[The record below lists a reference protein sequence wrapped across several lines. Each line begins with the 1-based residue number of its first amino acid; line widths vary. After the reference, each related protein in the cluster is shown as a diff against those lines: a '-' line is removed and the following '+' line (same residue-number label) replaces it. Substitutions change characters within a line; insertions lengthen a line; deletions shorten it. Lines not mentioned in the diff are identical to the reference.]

1 MIEVG
6 IPDISERIISH
17 WHKKRGLVY
26 ATLLTWGFIAFIINY
41 LEKDNQ
47 LLSYYIYFFLGSF
60 ALLLIVW
67 LFSSYRLVLRNGSDL
82 VLAIMILVD
91 EEEEV
96 KSLYRIS
103 KRTIDKIKDEE
114 ILKNVK
120 IVFLPTNFIPSQ
132 FKAKKYIKRNSN
144 SLDVVLILHARSGNI
159 ENDHKVS
166 IREFEFVYNLDN
178 LPYQKNILFNKIDF
192 ISEIKLQNFH
202 KNWVILNSNSYADRE
217 KIKNNFQDMLFH
229 AIAIKY
235 LLLGNEE
242 KALSILEKLLNH
254 EKLKIEKSEEGNA
267 KRIKPQFVSQ
277 TRILF
282 LLTAIYLALSDKY
295 MYVDAKKTLKFLI
308 DLENLAKDH
317 SYSFLQYVRMARMY
331 YECNDLKNAILYT
344 DKAAKIDP
352 KHPNVYIN
360 RLFFGVINNDWKS
373 IYKNLKEILHKKKY
387 INNGIVDVV
396 SFLDKESRRYTNL
409 KTQFSYVINSYE
421 AIFLNQN
428 EGKENLRKLI
438 PHLKAENAPEQVI
451 YLANKIIESS

>member
-6 IPDISERIISH
+6 IPDIFEKIFSQ

-26 ATLLTWGFIAFIINY
+26 ATLLIWGLLAFVINY
-41 LEKDNQ
+41 FDKDNR
-47 LLSYYIYFFLGSF
+47 LLFYYIFSFLGSF
-60 ALLLIVW
+60 TLLLIVW
-67 LFSSYRLVLRNGSDL
+67 LFSSYRLIIRNGSDL
-82 VLAIMILVD
+82 VLAVMILVD
-91 EEEEV
+91 EEDEV
-96 KSLYRIS
+96 KSLYKVS
-103 KRTIDKIKDEE
+103 KSTIDKIKDEE

-120 IVFLPTNFIPSQ
+120 IIFLPTNFIPSQ
-132 FKAKKYIKRNSN
+132 AKVKKYINRNNN
-144 SLDVVLILHARSGNI
+144 SLDVVLILHVRSGNV
-159 ENDHKVS
+159 ENDHKIS
-166 IREFEFVYNLDN
+166 IKEFEFVYNLDN
-178 LPYQKNILFNKIDF
+178 LPYQKNILFNRIDF
-192 ISEIKLQNFH
+192 ISEIRLQNFH

-217 KIKNNFQDMLFH
+217 KVKDNFQDMLFH

-242 KALSILEKLLNH
+242 KALNILEKLLNH
-254 EKLKIEKSEEGNA
+254 EKKKKQEEENSKKI
-267 KRIKPQFVSQ
+267 RPQLISQ

-295 MYVDAKKTLKFLI
+295 MYTSQEKTLKFLI
-308 DLENLAKDH
+308 ELESLIQSH
-317 SYSFLQYVRMARMY
+317 SYSFLQYTRMARMY

-360 RLFFGVINNDWKS
+360 RLFFGILNNNWQS
-373 IYKNLKEILHKKKY
+373 IYKNLKEILHKKRY

-396 SFLDKESRRYTNL
+396 SFLDKESSRYPNL
-409 KTQFSYVINSYE
+409 KTQFLYVINSYE

-438 PHLKAENAPEQVI
+438 PQLKSESTPKQII